1 MKSQDGVFTRMPG
14 KVQRVAAVRQFNRFY
29 TRQIGLLQEGL
40 LDSPFSLTEVRVMYE
55 LGHRGETTAKQLADE
70 LGLDTGYLSR
80 ILRGFKDRGLITRN
94 RSKTDGRQ
102 SVLRLTA
109 QGRKAYR
116 PLDRRSDAQVAAMLG
131 SLTDAQ
137 QKGLVDSMSKI
148 EGLLRPKPVLPSTLI
163 LRSHRPGDMG
173 WIVHRHGILY
183 SQEYGWD
190 ERFEALVAEIAAK
203 FIQNYDPRKERCWI
217 AERDGEIVG
226 SVFLVKR
233 SSTVAQLRLM
243 FVEPNARGLGI
254 GKRLVAECLRF
265 AREARYKKVTLWT
278 NSVLL
283 AARHIYKE
291 AGFQKIDGVPHK
303 GFGHDLVAETWELR
317 L

>member
-1 MKSQDGVFTRMPG
+1 MPG
-14 KVQRVAAVRQFNRFY
+14 MVSRVSAVRQFNRFY

-55 LGHRGETTAKQLADE
+55 LGHRGEATAKQLADE

-80 ILRGFKDRGLITRN
+80 ILRGFKDRGLITRS
-94 RSKTDGRQ
+94 RSNTDGRQ
-102 SVLRLTA
+102 SVLKLTT
-109 QGRKAYR
+109 QGRKAYQ

-137 QKGLVDSMSKI
+137 QKGLADSMSKI
-148 EGLLRPKPVLPSTLI
+148 EGLLRPKSDLPVTFM
-163 LRSHRPGDMG
+163 LRSHRSGDMG

-190 ERFEALVAEIAAK
+190 ERFEALVAEITAK

-226 SVFLVKR
+226 SIFLVKK

-243 FVEPNARGLGI
+243 YVEPNARGLGI

-278 NSVLL
+278 NSILL
-283 AARHIYKE
+283 AARHVYKE
-291 AGFQKIDGVPHK
+291 AGFQKIDEEPHQ
-303 GFGHDLVAETWELR
+303 GFGPDLVAETWELQ

>member
-1 MKSQDGVFTRMPG
+1 MPG
-14 KVQRVAAVRQFNRFY
+14 KALRVAAVREFNRFY

-40 LDSPFSLTEVRVMYE
+40 LDSPFSLTEARVMYE
-55 LGHRGETTAKQLADE
+55 LGHRGETTAKLLAEE
-70 LGLDTGYLSR
+70 LGLDNGYLSR
-80 ILRGFKDRGLITRN
+80 ILRGFKERGLITSS
-94 RSKTDGRQ
+94 RSNTDGRQ

-116 PLDRRSDAQVAAMLG
+116 PLGRRSDTQVAAMLD
-131 SLTDAQ
+131 SLTDTQ

-148 EGLLRPKPVLPSTLI
+148 EGLLQPKSVVPVTII

-173 WIVHRHGILY
+173 WVVHRHGILY

-203 FIQNYDPRKERCWI
+203 FIQSYNPRKERCWI

-226 SVFLVKR
+226 SVLLVKK
-233 SSTVAQLRLM
+233 STTVAQLRLM

-254 GKRLVAECLRF
+254 GKRLVAECLRL

-278 NSVLL
+278 NSILL

-291 AGFQKIDGVPHK
+291 AGFLKIDEEPHQ
-303 GFGHDLVAETWELR
+303 GFGHDLIAETWELQ